1 MGGGPALAP
10 AFVCSSSNPDGIG
23 PQLTTSARVLRLRLR
38 LRCSLIPL
46 AIAPHSCGR
55 SVSLPSPSPPHPL
68 PLRSHP
74 PLQTFIYIHTRA
86 VLLCPCGISRHL
98 VRRLFATMPSLLDSP
113 PQIPA
118 AGGAWGSLYGAVQEP
133 AKQPRHVA
141 VAPAA
146 AAVVAKK
153 PAAAYGGMRKKN
165 LEMCTEALGCETGAV
180 DAGNVVAGKG
190 DGEVEAAHAAE
201 RKRRAREEAEEMEKR
216 ARRPLPPPLTTLAHG
231 GASRVRMVH
240 ERRDGRLAVYAV
252 RAAVV
257 EAERSGGRLRMRLLP
272 LPLLPCIAAAA
283 SQQEAR
289 EAEAE
294 KEEADEEHDGVAKY
308 VRGGRCMEVTEDAA
322 AVAAARRGGKQWEP
336 EHQAAAFWSP
346 PHNPPLAIPLPSPSS
361 NSPEDAAGNVSER
374 HGHNLVQHTCGGSAS
389 SRG

>member
-1 MGGGPALAP
+1 
-10 AFVCSSSNPDGIG
+10 
-23 PQLTTSARVLRLRLR
+23 
-38 LRCSLIPL
+38 
-46 AIAPHSCGR
+46 
-55 SVSLPSPSPPHPL
+55 
-68 PLRSHP
+68 
-74 PLQTFIYIHTRA
+74 
-86 VLLCPCGISRHL
+86 
-98 VRRLFATMPSLLDSP
+98 MPSLLDSP

-153 PAAAYGGMRKKN
+153 PAAAYGGMRKKS

-180 DAGNVVAGKG
+180 DAGNVVAGKV

-272 LPLLPCIAAAA
+272 LPLIPCCGGASNAAAA
-283 SQQEAR
+283 ESRA
-289 EAEAE
+289 AEAE
-294 KEEADEEHDGVAKY
+294 KEEEADEEHGSVAKY
-308 VRGGRCMEVTEDAA
+308 VRGGRCMEMVEDAA
-322 AVAAARRGGKQWEP
+322 AAVPAARRGGKQWEP
-336 EHQAAAFWSP
+336 EHQAAAFWVATS
-346 PHNPPLAIPLPSPSS
+346 
-361 NSPEDAAGNVSER
+361 
-374 HGHNLVQHTCGGSAS
+374 
-389 SRG
+389 